1 MCLVGIWYVPFS
13 TVLIV
18 AISIPN
24 VHGKNTETTIAK
36 TAGKWS
42 RGRSTKLSTSVT
54 RFQTLLSQAQE
65 LVDNNFEHACALC
78 PATTSRL
85 VGLLMGEARLLS
97 SVINES
103 DEDQNILALK
113 TIMLLGISLRS
124 SASDPRS
131 FEERDLPPTTGRTGI
146 RIKTKLPLYQRCPMA
161 RTTTRFIRLFRR

>member
-1 MCLVGIWYVPFS
+1 MCLVGIWYVPLS
-13 TVLIV
+13 TDLII

-24 VHGKNTETTIAK
+24 VHGKNTEATIAK
-36 TAGKWS
+36 TAGKRS
-42 RGRSTKLSTSVT
+42 RARSAKLSTSVS
-54 RFQTLLSQAQE
+54 RFQTLLGQAQE

-124 SASDPRS
+124 RVSDLRS
-131 FEERDLPPTTGRTGI
+131 FEECHLPPTASRTGI
-146 RIKTKLPLYQRCPMA
+146 RIKTNLQLYQRRQMA
-161 RTTTRFIRLFRR
+161 RTTTRSIQLFRR